1 LDYSTGTTLLGET
14 RLQCPADRARD
25 EAPSCQAAVPA
36 FANWI
41 EIFGE
46 NEVDNVVITAHKLF
60 SRDPGSKHWIHYPDV
75 QGYLQEELAGA
86 HRFLMDPAHR
96 KLWEYCS
103 EDLVNAIH
111 SRNTEKGRED
121 PGAIRGRAG
130 QRCADSR
137 HVL

>member
-1 LDYSTGTTLLGET
+1 M
-14 RLQCPADRARD
+14 
-25 EAPSCQAAVPA
+25 
-36 FANWI
+36 I

-111 SRNTEKGRED
+111 SRNTEKVERIRERFAD
-121 PGAIRGRAG
+121 LGGAAHHRR
-130 QRCADSR
+130 D
-137 HVL
+137 VT